1 MQTAKQAACVLLTTA
16 AAASAQVTVWLENP
30 QAPDT
35 PGVTLQVG
43 QTAII
48 QLWLE
53 VPEGVIPIN
62 VDAILTGRNAAGD
75 QSLSF
80 AVAGFND
87 IAIADSLF
95 QRDARGL
102 VVDDLPTGDINE
114 YQYIGADNN
123 MPYNAGSGLNPGTY
137 LLDEII
143 IRGTADNTAA
153 GPDTVTFAS
162 GIQAPG
168 GFHIVQEEPG
178 GGFLLYNL
186 EVTLGTGAPGGFGQE
201 AQPFSVTVEPADTP
215 PPPDDGGTPGDG
227 DQDDGQAPDDGD
239 TSDQD
244 DGDDSGQDGTDQTE
258 PDADG
263 DGLSD
268 ADEEAAGTDPD
279 NPDTDGDGLTD
290 ADEIDAGADPTDAD
304 SDDDGLGDAE
314 EVELGTDPTDPDSD
328 NDGLADDLDP
338 DPTVPRET
346 TRGGGGGGQSSGVA
360 CGVGTLGPL
369 SVTLLVCGL
378 VRVRR
383 RPRQPIRCTRT
394 RQPSNLDRR

>member
-1 MQTAKQAACVLLTTA
+1 MHTAKFAACVLLTTA

-53 VPEGVIPIN
+53 VPEGVIPVN
-62 VDAILTGRNAAGD
+62 VDALVDADNPA
-75 QSLSF
+75 
-80 AVAGFND
+80 
-87 IAIADSLF
+87 ADSLHF
-95 QRDARGL
+95 DVIAFNDFGPWGRFGRHDPRGFFSNPP
-102 VVDDLPTGDINE
+102 DPDMDLTMN
-114 YQYIGADNN
+114 YQYVGADNN
-123 MPYNAGSGLNPGTY
+123 MPYDAGSGLNPGTY
-137 LLDEII
+137 LLDEIV

-178 GGFLLYNL
+178 GEYFIDDL
-186 EVTLGTGAPGGFGQE
+186 EVTRGTGAPGGFGQE

-215 PPPDDGGTPGDG
+215 PPPDDGDGDAGTDGNG

-239 TSDQD
+239 TSDQG

-290 ADEIDAGADPTDAD
+290 AEEIDAGADPTNAD
-304 SDDDGLGDAE
+304 TDGDGLGDAQ
-314 EVELGTDPTDPDSD
+314 EVQLGTDPTNTDSD
-328 NDGLADDLDP
+328 GDGLADGVDP
-338 DPTVPRET
+338 DPTVPRKT
-346 TRGGGGGGQSSGVA
+346 GRGGGGGGQSSGVA

-369 SVTLLVCGL
+369 SLTLLVCGL

-383 RPRQPIRCTRT
+383 RPLRT
-394 RQPSNLDRR
+394 A